1 MTGGT
6 RTAPGRRTLRETIT
20 LVCVLA
26 LVPLAPAAVL
36 SVRVVERLWCADGE
50 LVVVGSALYAPIL
63 RQAAD
68 DYTAACPDSRILIDT
83 GESAEGLQRLADGAA
98 ARDGS
103 PELLA
108 VSDGPRGHGLP
119 HLREKLFASAAFS
132 LVVNP
137 EAGVTDLSR
146 QQISDIH
153 AGRITS
159 WAQVGGNDVPI
170 SPVRHDD
177 STARR
182 ILDHRI
188 LGRPESAGSRCED
201 APACAPRADGEVL
214 RGIAADPG
222 GLGCAEAEAA
232 AEHPGVRPL
241 RIDGEL
247 APEESTDLGRYPL
260 RQAGFAYVREDAA
273 LTSLAT
279 SFLNYLANN
288 PSDR

>member
-6 RTAPGRRTLRETIT
+6 RTAPRRRRLRETIT

-36 SVRVVERLWCADGE
+36 SVRIVERLWCSDGQ

-68 DYTAACPDSRILIDT
+68 DYTAACSDSRILIDT
-83 GESAEGLQRLADGAA
+83 GGSAEGLRRLADGS
-98 ARDGS
+98 R
-103 PELLA
+103 ELLA

-119 HLREKLFASAAFS
+119 NLREKLFASAVFS

-137 EAGVTDLSR
+137 AAGVTDLSR
-146 QQISDIH
+146 QQIGDIH
-153 AGRITS
+153 AGRVTS

-170 SPVRHDD
+170 SPVGRGD

-182 ILDHRI
+182 ILGHRV
-188 LGRPESAGSRCED
+188 LGHPESAGSGCED
-201 APACAPRADGEVL
+201 APACVPPADGEVL
-214 RGIAADPG
+214 RGVAADPG
-222 GLGCAEAEAA
+222 GFGHAEEAAA

-247 APEESTDLGRYPL
+247 APEEATDLGRYPL

-273 LTSLAT
+273 PGSLAT
-279 SFLNYLANN
+279 SFLNFLANN